1 MLFVACGDDDLE
13 PTLAL
18 DKDLNTGI
26 NSASDLVSVMNS
38 AYDRMTTG
46 GQSGYYGQG
55 FIMMGEVRTDNAYST
70 ANSGRY
76 TSASMDHASTGY
88 GPWSGIYR
96 VIAICN
102 IVIGADS
109 ASLEGDQGLMTHTK
123 GQAHAVRALAHFD
136 LLRNY
141 GQHFVS
147 GQGGGNALGVP
158 YIKTYKD
165 PAYLS
170 PARDSAV
177 SNINDIVAD
186 LQAGISLMN
195 DSYNV
200 STSYMTKM
208 GAYAVYDDVEGVSK
222 GTPVTISGF
231 NVGSVQ
237 NIEFFENSSKLLLKF
252 RVENEFNFSSQS
264 IAQIYETGLIGGKAV
279 AVIPKY
285 GSKLAISG
293 DTLQSD
299 IAPGLTELVND
310 RLSPLQDKIES
321 MVVSADSV
329 LIGLNAIL
337 NTEAKLE
344 IQSTIENFSSTV
356 ADLKTSAGTLDE
368 ILDNNKNQ
376 INNIITNVNQ
386 TSNELAGLSG
396 SFSDLSL
403 VISNLSESS
412 ENIDK
417 IISEISEGEG
427 SLNKLVFDDALINSL
442 DSASKNINLLIKD
455 LRLNPKRYVHFSL
468 FGKKNKPYKNEKE

>member
-1 MLFVACGDDDLE
+1 MNKLRVKLSYE
-13 PTLAL
+13 I
-18 DKDLNTGI
+18 KTGI
-26 NSASDLVSVMNS
+26 LVLTGIILFIIGFSYLKSNDVFIT
-38 AYDRMTTG
+38 DRI
-46 GQSGYYGQG
+46 
-55 FIMMGEVRTDNAYST
+55 F
-70 ANSGRY
+70 
-76 TSASMDHASTGY
+76 
-88 GPWSGIYR
+88 
-96 VIAICN
+96 
-102 IVIGADS
+102 
-109 ASLEGDQGLMTHTK
+109 
-123 GQAHAVRALAHFD
+123 
-136 LLRNY
+136 
-141 GQHFVS
+141 
-147 GQGGGNALGVP
+147 
-158 YIKTYKD
+158 
-165 PAYLS
+165 
-170 PARDSAV
+170 
-177 SNINDIVAD
+177 
-186 LQAGISLMN
+186 
-195 DSYNV
+195 
-200 STSYMTKM
+200 
-208 GAYAVYDDVEGVSK
+208 YAVYDDVEGVSK

-237 NIEFFENSSKLLLKF
+237 DIEFYKNSSKLLLKF
-252 RVENEFNFSSQS
+252 RVENEFNFSSES

-285 GSKLAISG
+285 GNELAISG

-329 LIGLNAIL
+329 LISLNAVL

-356 ADLKTSAGTLDE
+356 ADLKTSAGTLNE

-376 INNIITNVNQ
+376 INNIISNVNQ

-396 SFSDLSL
+396 SFSDLSI

-412 ENIDK
+412 ESIDK

-442 DSASKNINLLIKD
+442 DAASKNINLLIKD

-468 FGKKNKPYKNEKE
+468 FGKKNKPYTNERE

>member
-1 MLFVACGDDDLE
+1 MKFSYE
-13 PTLAL
+13 I
-18 DKDLNTGI
+18 KTGI
-26 NSASDLVSVMNS
+26 LVLTGIILFIIGFSYLKSNDVFIT
-38 AYDRMTTG
+38 DRI
-46 GQSGYYGQG
+46 
-55 FIMMGEVRTDNAYST
+55 F
-70 ANSGRY
+70 
-76 TSASMDHASTGY
+76 
-88 GPWSGIYR
+88 
-96 VIAICN
+96 
-102 IVIGADS
+102 
-109 ASLEGDQGLMTHTK
+109 
-123 GQAHAVRALAHFD
+123 
-136 LLRNY
+136 
-141 GQHFVS
+141 
-147 GQGGGNALGVP
+147 
-158 YIKTYKD
+158 
-165 PAYLS
+165 
-170 PARDSAV
+170 
-177 SNINDIVAD
+177 
-186 LQAGISLMN
+186 
-195 DSYNV
+195 
-200 STSYMTKM
+200 
-208 GAYAVYDDVEGVSK
+208 YAVYDDVEGVSK

-237 NIEFFENSSKLLLKF
+237 DIEFYKNSSKLLLKF
-252 RVENEFNFSSQS
+252 RVENEFNFSSES

-285 GSKLAISG
+285 GNELARSG

-329 LIGLNAIL
+329 LISLNAVL

-376 INNIITNVNQ
+376 INNIISNVNQ

-396 SFSDLSL
+396 SFSDLSI

-417 IISEISEGEG
+417 IISEISDGEG

-442 DSASKNINLLIKD
+442 DAASKNINLLIKD

-468 FGKKNKPYKNEKE
+468 FGKKNKPYTNEKE